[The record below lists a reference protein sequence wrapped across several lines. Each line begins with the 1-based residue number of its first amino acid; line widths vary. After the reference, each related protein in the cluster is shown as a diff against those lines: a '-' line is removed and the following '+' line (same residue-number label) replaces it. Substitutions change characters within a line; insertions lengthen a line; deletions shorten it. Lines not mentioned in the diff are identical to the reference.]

1 MGSSKFVKKA
11 STVGVLFVLRKGYCL
26 IMKCL
31 ILLVCLA
38 FAKGGMAE
46 KVEMTAEEKAKLMN
60 EMMEADI
67 QKEIEEMIDT
77 LSAEELDQLEA
88 ILGKPLDEKTELQ
101 MIQAEL
107 QQLGMDPQDGQDM
120 FDLSEMMKKFLL
132 KIPDVDTKLQLA
144 SDDYSLE
151 DHCKLYLLGLPN
163 KLGPLGFLALHSILE
178 SAGEAIVDVEL
189 GSFVADDQV
198 QGPTDVTPLG
208 DLFSR
213 KRRQLEAMAAKAAAA
228 DEARSEEAAEGS
240 EEDVDDD
247 IVASILKR
255 RRRSVS
261 DKAYKN

>member
-1 MGSSKFVKKA
+1 
-11 STVGVLFVLRKGYCL
+11 
-26 IMKCL
+26 
-31 ILLVCLA
+31 
-38 FAKGGMAE
+38 
-46 KVEMTAEEKAKLMN
+46 
-60 EMMEADI
+60 
-67 QKEIEEMIDT
+67 MIDT
-77 LSAEELDQLEA
+77 LSAEELDHGEA
-88 ILGKPLDEKTELQ
+88 ILGKPLDEQTELQ

-107 QQLGMDPQDGQDM
+107 QQLGMDQQAVQDM

-132 KIPDVDTKLQLA
+132 KIPDVDIKLQLA
-144 SDDYSLE
+144 EDDYSLE

-198 QGPTDVTPLG
+198 QGPTEVTPLG

-228 DEARSEEAAEGS
+228 DEQARSDEAAEPS

>member
-1 MGSSKFVKKA
+1 
-11 STVGVLFVLRKGYCL
+11 
-26 IMKCL
+26 
-31 ILLVCLA
+31 
-38 FAKGGMAE
+38 
-46 KVEMTAEEKAKLMN
+46 
-60 EMMEADI
+60 
-67 QKEIEEMIDT
+67 MIDT
-77 LSAEELDQLEA
+77 LSAEDLDQLKE

-107 QQLGMDPQDGQDM
+107 QQLGMDPQDVQDM

-144 SDDYSLE
+144 TDDYSLE

-163 KLGPLGFLALHSILE
+163 KLGPLGFLALRSILE

-189 GSFVADDQV
+189 GSFVADEEKAEAS
-198 QGPTDVTPLG
+198 TETEVTPLG

-213 KRRQLEAMAAKAAAA
+213 KRRELELMAAAQEAKVASNNKAEASEASE
-228 DEARSEEAAEGS
+228 DE
-240 EEDVDDD
+240 D

>member
-1 MGSSKFVKKA
+1 
-11 STVGVLFVLRKGYCL
+11 
-26 IMKCL
+26 
-31 ILLVCLA
+31 
-38 FAKGGMAE
+38 
-46 KVEMTAEEKAKLMN
+46 
-60 EMMEADI
+60 
-67 QKEIEEMIDT
+67 MIDT

-107 QQLGMDPQDGQDM
+107 QQLGMDPQDVQDM
-120 FDLSEMMKKFLL
+120 FDLSEMMKKF
-132 KIPDVDTKLQLA
+132 IPDVDTKLQLA

-228 DEARSEEAAEGS
+228 DEARSARSDEAAEGS

>member
-1 MGSSKFVKKA
+1 
-11 STVGVLFVLRKGYCL
+11 
-26 IMKCL
+26 
-31 ILLVCLA
+31 
-38 FAKGGMAE
+38 
-46 KVEMTAEEKAKLMN
+46 
-60 EMMEADI
+60 
-67 QKEIEEMIDT
+67 MIDT

-88 ILGKPLDEKTELQ
+88 ILGKPLDEQTELQ

-107 QQLGMDPQDGQDM
+107 Q
-120 FDLSEMMKKFLL
+120 
-132 KIPDVDTKLQLA
+132 LA
-144 SDDYSLE
+144 EDDYSLE

-228 DEARSEEAAEGS
+228 EEARSEEAAEPS
-240 EEDVDDD
+240 EEDV
-247 IVASILKR
+247 A
-255 RRRSVS
+255 
-261 DKAYKN
+261 

>member
-1 MGSSKFVKKA
+1 MGSSSKFVEKA
-11 STVGVLFVLRKGYCL
+11 STVGVLLVLSKGYCL

-46 KVEMTAEEKAKLMN
+46 KVEMTAEEKTKLMN

-77 LSAEELDQLEA
+77 LSAEELDQLEE
-88 ILGKPLDEKTELQ
+88 ILSKPLDEKAELQ

-107 QQLGMDPQDGQDM
+107 EQLGMDPQDVQDM
-120 FDLSEMMKKFLL
+120 FDLAEMMKKFLL
-132 KIPDVDTKLQLA
+132 KIPDVDTKLQL
-144 SDDYSLE
+144 DDEYSLE

-189 GSFVADDQV
+189 GSFVADEEKAEAS
-198 QGPTDVTPLG
+198 TETELTPLG

-213 KRRQLEAMAAKAAAA
+213 KRRELELMAAAQ
-228 DEARSEEAAEGS
+228 EAK
-240 EEDVDDD
+240 
-247 IVASILKR
+247 VASDNKSR
-255 RRRSVS
+255 GF
-261 DKAYKN
+261 

>member
-1 MGSSKFVKKA
+1 
-11 STVGVLFVLRKGYCL
+11 
-26 IMKCL
+26 
-31 ILLVCLA
+31 
-38 FAKGGMAE
+38 
-46 KVEMTAEEKAKLMN
+46 
-60 EMMEADI
+60 
-67 QKEIEEMIDT
+67 MIDT

-101 MIQAEL
+101 MLQA
-107 QQLGMDPQDGQDM
+107 
-120 FDLSEMMKKFLL
+120 
-132 KIPDVDTKLQLA
+132 KLQLA

-151 DHCKLYLLGLPN
+151 DRCKLYLLGLPN

-213 KRRQLEAMAAKAAAA
+213 KRRQLESMAAKAAAA
-228 DEARSEEAAEGS
+228 DEEARSARSEAAEGS

>member
-1 MGSSKFVKKA
+1 
-11 STVGVLFVLRKGYCL
+11 
-26 IMKCL
+26 
-31 ILLVCLA
+31 
-38 FAKGGMAE
+38 
-46 KVEMTAEEKAKLMN
+46 
-60 EMMEADI
+60 
-67 QKEIEEMIDT
+67 MIDT
-77 LSAEELDQLEA
+77 LSAEELDQLEE
-88 ILGKPLDEKTELQ
+88 ILSKPLDEKAELQ

-107 QQLGMDPQDGQDM
+107 EQLGMDPQDVQDM

-144 SDDYSLE
+144 EDDYSLE

-228 DEARSEEAAEGS
+228 EEARSDEAAEPS

-261 DKAYKN
+261 LYPYLDIPFFPPL

>member
-1 MGSSKFVKKA
+1 
-11 STVGVLFVLRKGYCL
+11 
-26 IMKCL
+26 
-31 ILLVCLA
+31 
-38 FAKGGMAE
+38 
-46 KVEMTAEEKAKLMN
+46 
-60 EMMEADI
+60 
-67 QKEIEEMIDT
+67 MIDT

-107 QQLGMDPQDGQDM
+107 QQLGMDPQDVQDM

-132 KIPDVDTKLQLA
+132 KIPD
-144 SDDYSLE
+144 DDYSLE

-198 QGPTDVTPLG
+198 QGPTDVPPLG

-228 DEARSEEAAEGS
+228 DEQARSDEAVEPT

-261 DKAYKN
+261 ESLQELRKIFHPSNF

>member
-1 MGSSKFVKKA
+1 
-11 STVGVLFVLRKGYCL
+11 
-26 IMKCL
+26 
-31 ILLVCLA
+31 
-38 FAKGGMAE
+38 
-46 KVEMTAEEKAKLMN
+46 
-60 EMMEADI
+60 
-67 QKEIEEMIDT
+67 MIDT

-107 QQLGMDPQDGQDM
+107 QQLGMDPQDVQDM

-144 SDDYSLE
+144 TDDYSLE

-213 KRRQLEAMAAKAAAA
+213 KRRQLEAMAAKAASSDLA
-228 DEARSEEAAEGS
+228 DLASSSAAAEGS

>member
-1 MGSSKFVKKA
+1 MGL
-11 STVGVLFVLRKGYCL
+11 VLSKGYCL
-26 IMKCL
+26 IMKYL

-38 FAKGGMAE
+38 FAKGGMTE
-46 KVEMTAEEKAKLMN
+46 KVEMTAEEKTKLMN

-77 LSAEELDQLEA
+77 LSAEELDQLEE
-88 ILGKPLDEKTELQ
+88 ILSKPLDEKAELQ

-107 QQLGMDPQDGQDM
+107 EQLGMDPQDVQDM
-120 FDLSEMMKKFLL
+120 FDLAEMMKKFLL
-132 KIPDVDTKLQLA
+132 KIPDVDTKLQL
-144 SDDYSLE
+144 DDDEYSLE

-213 KRRQLEAMAAKAAAA
+213 KRRQLEVMAAKAAAA
-228 DEARSEEAAEGS
+228 EEQARSDEAAEPS

>member
-1 MGSSKFVKKA
+1 
-11 STVGVLFVLRKGYCL
+11 
-26 IMKCL
+26 
-31 ILLVCLA
+31 
-38 FAKGGMAE
+38 
-46 KVEMTAEEKAKLMN
+46 
-60 EMMEADI
+60 
-67 QKEIEEMIDT
+67 MIDT
-77 LSAEELDQLEA
+77 LSAEELDQLEE
-88 ILGKPLDEKTELQ
+88 ILSKPLDEKAELQ

-107 QQLGMDPQDGQDM
+107 EQLGMDPQDVQDM
-120 FDLSEMMKKFLL
+120 FDLAEMMKKFLL

-144 SDDYSLE
+144 EDEYSLE

-198 QGPTDVTPLG
+198 QGPTDVTTLG

-228 DEARSEEAAEGS
+228 EEQASEEAAEPS

-255 RRRSVS
+255 RRS
-261 DKAYKN
+261 

>member
-1 MGSSKFVKKA
+1 
-11 STVGVLFVLRKGYCL
+11 
-26 IMKCL
+26 
-31 ILLVCLA
+31 
-38 FAKGGMAE
+38 
-46 KVEMTAEEKAKLMN
+46 
-60 EMMEADI
+60 
-67 QKEIEEMIDT
+67 MIDT

-107 QQLGMDPQDGQDM
+107 QQLGMDPQDVQDM
-120 FDLSEMMKKFLL
+120 FALSEMMKKFLL
-132 KIPDVDTKLQLA
+132 KIPDVDTKLQL
-144 SDDYSLE
+144 DEDEYSLE

-189 GSFVADDQV
+189 GSFVADDEV

-213 KRRQLEAMAAKAAAA
+213 KRRQLEAMAAKAAAD
-228 DEARSEEAAEGS
+228 DEARSARSDEAAEGS

>member
-1 MGSSKFVKKA
+1 
-11 STVGVLFVLRKGYCL
+11 
-26 IMKCL
+26 
-31 ILLVCLA
+31 
-38 FAKGGMAE
+38 
-46 KVEMTAEEKAKLMN
+46 
-60 EMMEADI
+60 
-67 QKEIEEMIDT
+67 MIDT

-88 ILGKPLDEKTELQ
+88 ILGKPLDEQTELQ

-107 QQLGMDPQDGQDM
+107 QQLGMDPQDVQDM

-132 KIPDVDTKLQLA
+132 KIPEV
-144 SDDYSLE
+144 DYSLE

-228 DEARSEEAAEGS
+228 EEQARSDEAAEPS
-240 EEDVDDD
+240 EEDVEDD

>member
-1 MGSSKFVKKA
+1 
-11 STVGVLFVLRKGYCL
+11 
-26 IMKCL
+26 
-31 ILLVCLA
+31 
-38 FAKGGMAE
+38 
-46 KVEMTAEEKAKLMN
+46 
-60 EMMEADI
+60 
-67 QKEIEEMIDT
+67 MIDT

-88 ILGKPLDEKTELQ
+88 ILGKPLDEQTELQ

-107 QQLGMDPQDGQDM
+107 QQLGMDPQDVQDM

-144 SDDYSLE
+144 EDD
-151 DHCKLYLLGLPN
+151 CKLYLLGLPN

-198 QGPTDVTPLG
+198 QGPTEVTPLG

-228 DEARSEEAAEGS
+228 EEQARSDEAVELT

>member
-1 MGSSKFVKKA
+1 
-11 STVGVLFVLRKGYCL
+11 
-26 IMKCL
+26 
-31 ILLVCLA
+31 
-38 FAKGGMAE
+38 
-46 KVEMTAEEKAKLMN
+46 
-60 EMMEADI
+60 
-67 QKEIEEMIDT
+67 MIDT

-88 ILGKPLDEKTELQ
+88 ILGKPLDEQTELQ

-107 QQLGMDPQDGQDM
+107 QQLGMDLQDM

-132 KIPDVDTKLQLA
+132 KIPDVDIKLQLA
-144 SDDYSLE
+144 EDDYSLE

-228 DEARSEEAAEGS
+228 EEQARSDEAAEPS

>member
-1 MGSSKFVKKA
+1 
-11 STVGVLFVLRKGYCL
+11 
-26 IMKCL
+26 
-31 ILLVCLA
+31 
-38 FAKGGMAE
+38 
-46 KVEMTAEEKAKLMN
+46 
-60 EMMEADI
+60 
-67 QKEIEEMIDT
+67 MIDT
-77 LSAEELDQLEA
+77 LSAEELDQLEE
-88 ILGKPLDEKTELQ
+88 ILSKPLDEKTELQ

-107 QQLGMDPQDGQDM
+107 QQLGIDPQDVQDM

-132 KIPDVDTKLQLA
+132 KIPDVDIKLQLA
-144 SDDYSLE
+144 EDDYSLE

-189 GSFVADDQV
+189 GSFVADDEV
-198 QGPTDVTPLG
+198 QGPTEVTPLG

-228 DEARSEEAAEGS
+228 EEQARSDEAAEPS

>member
-1 MGSSKFVKKA
+1 
-11 STVGVLFVLRKGYCL
+11 
-26 IMKCL
+26 
-31 ILLVCLA
+31 
-38 FAKGGMAE
+38 
-46 KVEMTAEEKAKLMN
+46 
-60 EMMEADI
+60 
-67 QKEIEEMIDT
+67 MIDT
-77 LSAEELDQLEA
+77 LSAEELDQLEE
-88 ILGKPLDEKTELQ
+88 ILSKPLDEKAELQ

-107 QQLGMDPQDGQDM
+107 EQLGMDPQDVQDM
-120 FDLSEMMKKFLL
+120 FDLAEMMKKFLL
-132 KIPDVDTKLQLA
+132 KIPDVDTKLQL
-144 SDDYSLE
+144 DDDEYSLE

-198 QGPTDVTPLG
+198 QGPTEVTPLG

-228 DEARSEEAAEGS
+228 EEQARSDEAVEPT

-255 RRRSVS
+255 RR
-261 DKAYKN
+261 

>member
-1 MGSSKFVKKA
+1 
-11 STVGVLFVLRKGYCL
+11 
-26 IMKCL
+26 
-31 ILLVCLA
+31 
-38 FAKGGMAE
+38 
-46 KVEMTAEEKAKLMN
+46 
-60 EMMEADI
+60 
-67 QKEIEEMIDT
+67 MIDT

-88 ILGKPLDEKTELQ
+88 ILGKPLDEQTELQ

-107 QQLGMDPQDGQDM
+107 QQLGMDAQDM

-132 KIPDVDTKLQLA
+132 KIPDVDIKLQLA
-144 SDDYSLE
+144 EDDYSLE

-228 DEARSEEAAEGS
+228 DEQARSEEAAEPS

>member
-1 MGSSKFVKKA
+1 
-11 STVGVLFVLRKGYCL
+11 
-26 IMKCL
+26 
-31 ILLVCLA
+31 
-38 FAKGGMAE
+38 MAE
-46 KVEMTAEEKAKLMN
+46 KHHKIEMTAEEKTKLMN

-88 ILGKPLDEKTELQ
+88 IPGKPLDEQTELQ

-107 QQLGMDPQDGQDM
+107 QQLGMDPQDVQDM

-132 KIPDVDTKLQLA
+132 KIPDVDIKLQLA
-144 SDDYSLE
+144 EDDYSLE

-228 DEARSEEAAEGS
+228 EEARSEEAAEPS

>member
-1 MGSSKFVKKA
+1 
-11 STVGVLFVLRKGYCL
+11 
-26 IMKCL
+26 
-31 ILLVCLA
+31 
-38 FAKGGMAE
+38 
-46 KVEMTAEEKAKLMN
+46 
-60 EMMEADI
+60 
-67 QKEIEEMIDT
+67 MIDT

-107 QQLGMDPQDGQDM
+107 QQLGMDPQDVQDM

-144 SDDYSLE
+144 EDDYSLE
-151 DHCKLYLLGLPN
+151 DHCKLYLLGL
-163 KLGPLGFLALHSILE
+163 LALHSILE

-228 DEARSEEAAEGS
+228 EERARSDEAAEPS

-247 IVASILKR
+247 IVASILR
-255 RRRSVS
+255 RRR
-261 DKAYKN
+261 

>member
-1 MGSSKFVKKA
+1 
-11 STVGVLFVLRKGYCL
+11 
-26 IMKCL
+26 
-31 ILLVCLA
+31 
-38 FAKGGMAE
+38 
-46 KVEMTAEEKAKLMN
+46 
-60 EMMEADI
+60 
-67 QKEIEEMIDT
+67 MIDT

-107 QQLGMDPQDGQDM
+107 QQLGMDPQDVQDM

-132 KIPDVDTKLQLA
+132 KIPDVDTKLQL
-144 SDDYSLE
+144 DEDEYSLE

-189 GSFVADDQV
+189 GSFVADEV

-228 DEARSEEAAEGS
+228 DEEARSARSEEAAEGS
-240 EEDVDDD
+240 EDVDDD

-261 DKAYKN
+261 LYTN

>member
-1 MGSSKFVKKA
+1 
-11 STVGVLFVLRKGYCL
+11 
-26 IMKCL
+26 
-31 ILLVCLA
+31 
-38 FAKGGMAE
+38 
-46 KVEMTAEEKAKLMN
+46 
-60 EMMEADI
+60 
-67 QKEIEEMIDT
+67 MIDT

-107 QQLGMDPQDGQDM
+107 QQLGMDPQDVQDM

-132 KIPDVDTKLQLA
+132 KIPDVDTKLQLDE
-144 SDDYSLE
+144 DDYSLE

-213 KRRQLEAMAAKAAAA
+213 KRRQLGAMAAKAAAA
-228 DEARSEEAAEGS
+228 EEARSARSDEAAEGS

-261 DKAYKN
+261 DISLQELRKIFHPSIFKYQIES

>member
-1 MGSSKFVKKA
+1 MGSSGKFVEKA
-11 STVGVLFVLRKGYCL
+11 STVGVLLVLSKGYLL

-46 KVEMTAEEKAKLMN
+46 KVEMTAEEKTKLMN

-107 QQLGMDPQDGQDM
+107 EQLGMDPQDVQDM

-132 KIPDVDTKLQLA
+132 KIPDVDTKLQL
-144 SDDYSLE
+144 DEDEYSLE

-189 GSFVADDQV
+189 GSFVADEV

-213 KRRQLEAMAAKAAAA
+213 K
-228 DEARSEEAAEGS
+228 
-240 EEDVDDD
+240 
-247 IVASILKR
+247 
-255 RRRSVS
+255 
-261 DKAYKN
+261 